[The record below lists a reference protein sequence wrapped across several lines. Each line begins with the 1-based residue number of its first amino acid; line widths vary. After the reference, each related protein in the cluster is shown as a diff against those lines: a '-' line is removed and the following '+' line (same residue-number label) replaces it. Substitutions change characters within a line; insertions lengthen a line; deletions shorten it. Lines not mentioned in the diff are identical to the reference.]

1 MEHIKVNYEIKVP
14 QLKPCEYPRQVRWID
29 FSGGIESILYGI
41 QFGDKIICSC
51 CGGIFLIDELN
62 ELAREALHTNWV
74 EIKEDWIS
82 FENEM
87 AGNW

>member
-1 MEHIKVNYEIKVP
+1 MEHIKVNCETEIP

-29 FSGGIESILYGI
+29 FGTKDENIYYGI
-41 QFGDKIICSC
+41 QLGDKIICSC

-62 ELAREALHTNWV
+62 ELAREALHTNWI
-74 EIKEDWIS
+74 EIQEDWIS
-82 FENEM
+82 FEKEI